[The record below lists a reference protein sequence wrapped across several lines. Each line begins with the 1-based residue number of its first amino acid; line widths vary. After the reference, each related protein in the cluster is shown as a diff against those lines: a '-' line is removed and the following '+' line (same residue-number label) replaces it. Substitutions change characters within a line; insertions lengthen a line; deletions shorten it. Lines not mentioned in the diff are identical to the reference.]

1 MDDEHLHRASRVV
14 LVEGVSDASALH
26 ALAAKAGRDLS
37 AEGVL
42 VMAMG
47 GATNIGRYVQRFG
60 PRGLDVPLA
69 GLCDA
74 GEEPDFVRAL
84 ERAGLG
90 AGLGAGAGAGAGA
103 SAGAGAGA
111 GAGMDRGWLE
121 RLGFFVCV
129 ADLEDELIRSLGVG
143 QVADVIEAQGEG
155 KRLRTFLKQPAHRTE
170 LSAEQLRRFIGCR
183 SGAKERYARV
193 LTEAL
198 EPGRVPRPLDAL
210 LARL

>member
-1 MDDEHLHRASRVV
+1 MDDEQLSGASRVV
-14 LVEGVSDASALH
+14 FVEGVSDASAVR
-26 ALAAKAGRDLS
+26 ALAVKAGRDLP

-42 VMAMG
+42 VLAMG
-47 GATNIGRYVQRFG
+47 GATNIGHYLDWFG

-74 GEEPDFVRAL
+74 GEERDFVRAL

-90 AGLGAGAGAGAGA
+90 TGLDRAG
-103 SAGAGAGA
+103 
-111 GAGMDRGWLE
+111 LE

-143 QVADVIEAQGEG
+143 QVAEMIEAQGEG

-170 LSAEQLRRFIGCR
+170 LSAGQLRRFIGCR

-198 EPGRVPRPLDAL
+198 APAQVPRPLEGL
-210 LARL
+210 LSWL

>member
-1 MDDEHLHRASRVV
+1 MDDEHLSGASRVV
-14 LVEGVSDASALH
+14 FVEGVSDASAVQ
-26 ALAAKAGRDLS
+26 ALAAKAGRDLP

-42 VMAMG
+42 VLAMG
-47 GATNIGRYVQRFG
+47 GATNIGHYLDRFG
-60 PRGLDVPLA
+60 PGGLDLPLA

-74 GEEPDFVRAL
+74 GEEHDFIRAL
-84 ERAGLG
+84 QRAGLG
-90 AGLGAGAGAGAGA
+90 TSIDRAG
-103 SAGAGAGA
+103 
-111 GAGMDRGWLE
+111 LE

-143 QVADVIEAQGEG
+143 QVAEMIEAQGEG

-198 EPGRVPRPLDAL
+198 APAQVPRPLEGL
-210 LARL
+210 LSWL

>member
-1 MDDEHLHRASRVV
+1 
-14 LVEGVSDASALH
+14 VSDASALH

-37 AEGVL
+37 AERVL

-47 GATNIGRYVQRFG
+47 GATNIGRYLERFG

-74 GEEPDFVRAL
+74 GEERDFRRAL
-84 ERAGLG
+84 ERAGFAVSG
-90 AGLGAGAGAGAGA
+90 RAG
-103 SAGAGAGA
+103 
-111 GAGMDRGWLE
+111 LE

-143 QVADVIEAQGEG
+143 RVAEVIEAQGEG

-170 LSAEQLRRFIGCR
+170 LSALQLRRFIGCR
-183 SGAKERYARV
+183 SGAKELYARV
-193 LTEAL
+193 LSEEL
-198 EPGRVPRPLDAL
+198 DPERVPRPLEGLLSWLLRSAYVDSNMAL
-210 LARL
+210 YYRAGWARRRGCAGSGTWKP